1 MIQVEQYGPVIAIR
15 MARRFMGKPLHWS
28 TAYWLDGLL
37 VDTGPA
43 ATAAELVRV
52 LEQVPVSQIALTHA
66 HEDHMGGLGALRK
79 RYPDVPVYAA
89 ERAQPILADPTQLQM
104 QLYRRLVW
112 GSPAS
117 VEPIIPLN
125 EVADVVRTPRF
136 TLRAV
141 ETPGHSRDH
150 VCYFEPQQRWAF
162 SGDAFIAGRDRSWAA
177 EYDLLGVIGSLQ
189 TLAGLDI
196 ERLFPGSGNVR
207 RSPTNDILDKVAYL
221 LQLTRD
227 VDRLEAAGMRADAIA
242 TQFFGKDDDNLAF
255 WTQRQFTA
263 LHLVEACRSYNAI
276 LRADRAPGRVSPF
289 VDFDADDVTEAP
301 DASSAGSSAGS
312 ASGSSGGPSAG
323 SSADSST
330 DMGDAMR

>member
-15 MARRFMGKPLHWS
+15 MARRFMGKPLYWS
-28 TAYWLDGLL
+28 TAYWMDGLL
-37 VDTGPA
+37 IDTGPA

-52 LEQVPVSQIALTHA
+52 LEQVPVTQIALTHA
-66 HEDHMGGLGALRK
+66 HEDHIGGLGALRK
-79 RYPDVPVYAA
+79 RYPDIPVFAA
-89 ERAQPILADPTQLQM
+89 ERALPILQDPTQLQM

-112 GSPAS
+112 GTPTP
-117 VEPIIPLN
+117 VEQIIPLN

-141 ETPGHSRDH
+141 ETPGHSREH
-150 VCYFEPQQRWAF
+150 VCYFEPQQRWIF
-162 SGDAFIAGRDRSWAA
+162 SGDAFIAGRDRSWAR

-207 RSPTNDILDKVAYL
+207 RSPTNDILDKIAYL
-221 LQLTRD
+221 LQLARD
-227 VDRLEAAGMRADAIA
+227 VERLETAGMRAEAIA

-276 LRADRAPGRVSPF
+276 LRGAAPPRRSASF
-289 VDFDADDVTEAP
+289 VNFDEGDEDDITGAP
-301 DASSAGSSAGS
+301 DTDTSSA
-312 ASGSSGGPSAG
+312 GPSAG
-323 SSADSST
+323 SSTGSSADSSA
-330 DMGDAMR
+330 DLGDAIR